1 MGLDM
6 EIRHNGEEIIYM
18 RKVNCI
24 RRWCAENLENFE
36 DNGLTNFPKEKFEE
50 LIVTMYDVITGGG
63 IKDFYDEYIDYCYCE
78 KEDED
83 DKWNKMWNKWET
95 FVTSGDERYK
105 KFCEVASEELPS
117 SGGFFFGSTEY
128 DARYISQLIIYLQKF
143 KELYDELTN
152 AGEEWN
158 EGTVEY
164 WEWY

>member
-6 EIRHNGEEIIYM
+6 GIRHNGEEIIYM

-50 LIVTMYDVITGGG
+50 LIVTMYDVITEGG

-83 DKWNKMWNKWET
+83 DKWNKMWNKWGPLLQAAMKDIRSSVKWQVRS
-95 FVTSGDERYK
+95 FHHQAVSFSALLNMTS
-105 KFCEVASEELPS
+105 V
-117 SGGFFFGSTEY
+117 
-128 DARYISQLIIYLQKF
+128 ISLSLSFIFRSLRNSI
-143 KELYDELTN
+143 TS
-152 AGEEWN
+152 
-158 EGTVEY
+158 
-164 WEWY
+164 